1 MDFLSLIRLF
11 KRNIILLLGI
21 PFLLAVV
28 VYYFTRHQEK
38 VYESEAIIYTGIT
51 TGYSIESTSQRPTD
65 YFSTSAQFDNM
76 INLITSRQTV
86 VETSLRLLGQDLSLT
101 HYIPQYI
108 SNENFNKLQRMIPKR
123 IKDLV
128 VVDNKSGVEREK
140 AEQINNLQKEIQSLQ
155 KQINIKKNQ
164 ASRDENN
171 LSANNNPQPVDNNYS
186 TGLEKSGSGN
196 GTIVHTVMPGESLA
210 SIASRYGVSRGELMS
225 LNNLSSGDLT
235 AGQRLVIKG
244 SAETVSGFQYHVV
257 QPGESL
263 YSIAKSY
270 GVNISKLREINNL
283 NSGDVKPGQRIIIST
298 GQQSQYGQSSYDY
311 AGKQVSPDDGTGVQS
326 SATGEN
332 GNVVTVSDE
341 LSNQQHSK
349 PSGIFVKDP
358 IVPPGV
364 NPSDYEKTVNNLQAY
379 YASDD
384 TNYIYGLLQY
394 GSNAH
399 YSISYISK
407 VQIFRVSN
415 SDLVK
420 LTYTSD
426 DPGICQ
432 QTLKIIST
440 VFMRNYR
447 MLRINETDRVVEYF
461 QHQVDSADRKL
472 NEAEDRLLRFN
483 KQNNIINYYEQSK
496 AIALQKEDLDKY
508 YQDQQ
513 IRLSG
518 ASLTLQEIETK
529 MTARDS
535 IYLKS
540 DEINQM
546 RKQLSD
552 VSEKIIVNR
561 LAESYNSDVAA
572 RLQGL
577 EKKQKQL
584 RANLKLRVDE
594 LYLYGHSTQGVS
606 IKNLLDAWL
615 ANTITYTEAKAALIV
630 LARRKL
636 DFIRTYQKM
645 APLGAMLTRI
655 EREIKVNEQTYLELL
670 HSLNQAKM
678 KQQNLE
684 LSTNI
689 KVVDPPYFPISPN
702 PSRAKY
708 IVLAAGFAGFIIIA
722 FLIIMLEYFDTSAK
736 NPSRVVEQTGMEL
749 GGAFPY
755 LFSRNFANE
764 LSQISAR
771 LIDMIIQNIK
781 LNLASLKP
789 EPEKPYL
796 VLLFSTQNGVGK
808 TLLAH
813 KIINQMRSMGNKVLF
828 LNYSAEDSELE
839 EEEDFNHSFHYT
851 VKSNFIDVSD
861 LQELMDSRYLRKNN
875 TPYDFIFIEI
885 PSIVYHTYPIKL
897 LSQVDLSLFVV
908 RSSNKFTRADKTA
921 LKTFREAAPNNF
933 LVVLNEV
940 ELYNLDELLTEI
952 PKNRTGWMNRI
963 KAAYLNA
970 TKYKITVKREV
981 KNRG

>member
-1 MDFLSLIRLF
+1 MDFLYIIRLF
-11 KRNIILLLGI
+11 KRNIILLLGV

-38 VYESEAIIYTGIT
+38 VYQSEAIIYTGIT
-51 TGYSIESTSQRPTD
+51 TGYSIESTTQRATD

-76 INLITSRQTV
+76 INLLTSRQTV
-86 VETSLRLLGQDLSLT
+86 VETSLRLLGQDISLT
-101 HYIPQYI
+101 HHDPQYI
-108 SNENFNKLQRMIPKR
+108 SNDNYDRLMRMIPKR

-140 AEQINNLQKEIQSLQ
+140 AEQIKNLQNEIQSLQ
-155 KQINIKKNQ
+155 KQINVKRNQ
-164 ASRDENN
+164 AVRDASS
-171 LSANNNPQPVDNNYS
+171 LTDNNNNTRQPVTNYS
-186 TGLEKSGSGN
+186 TGVDKNTSN
-196 GTIVHTVMPGESLA
+196 GVVTHMVLPGESLS
-210 SIASRYGVSRGELMS
+210 SIASRYGVSRGELMN
-225 LNNLSSGDLT
+225 LNNLSSGDIT
-235 AGQRLVIKG
+235 PGQNLLIKG
-244 SAETVSGFQYHVV
+244 SPDAVTSFEYHVV

-283 NSGDVKPGQRIIIST
+283 STGDVTPGQKIIVST
-298 GQQSQYGQSSYDY
+298 GGQTQAGQSSYDY
-311 AGKQVSPDDGTGVQS
+311 GTKQVSPGYGGVTITQDNS
-326 SATGEN
+326 NAGSD
-332 GNVVTVSDE
+332 VTTSDE
-341 LSNQQHSK
+341 LHMGAKQA
-349 PSGIFVKDP
+349 GLFVKDP

-364 NPSDYEKTVNNLQAY
+364 NPSDYEKTVNNLQSY

-384 TNYIYGLLQY
+384 TNYIYGLLHY
-394 GSNAH
+394 GQNVH

-407 VQIFRVSN
+407 VQIFRVAN

-461 QHQVDSADRKL
+461 QRQVDSSERKL

-513 IRLSG
+513 IKLSG
-518 ASLTLQEIETK
+518 ASLTLQELETK

-540 DEINQM
+540 DEINQA
-546 RKQLSD
+546 KKELAD
-552 VSEKIIVNR
+552 ISEKIIINR
-561 LAESYNSDVAA
+561 LAENYNSSVAA
-572 RLQGL
+572 QLKVLQRRQL
-577 EKKQKQL
+577 QL
-584 RANLKLRVDE
+584 RANIKFKVDQ

-615 ANTITYTEAKAALIV
+615 TNTVDYTEAKAALVV

-655 EREIKVNEQTYLELL
+655 EREIKINEQTYLELL
-670 HSLNQAKM
+670 HSLNLAKM

-702 PSRAKY
+702 ASRAKY
-708 IVLAAGFAGFIIIA
+708 IVFAAGFAGFVIIA
-722 FLIIMLEYFDTSAK
+722 FIIIMLEYFDTSAK

-749 GGAFPY
+749 GGAYPY

-764 LSQISAR
+764 LSQISTR

-781 LNLASLKP
+781 LNVASLKP
-789 EPEKPYL
+789 EPEKPYVIL
-796 VLLFSTQNGVGK
+796 IFSTQNGVGK

-828 LNYSAEDSELE
+828 LNYRAEDYEIE
-839 EEEDFNHSFHYT
+839 EDEDFNHSFHYT
-851 VKSNFIDVSD
+851 VKSNFIDVAD
-861 LQELMDSRYLRKNN
+861 LQQLVDNRYLRKNN
-875 TPYDFIFIEI
+875 TPYDYIFIEI

-897 LSQVDLSLFVV
+897 LSEVDLSMFVV
-908 RSSNKFTRADKTA
+908 KSSNSFTRADKTA
-921 LKTFREAAPNNF
+921 LRSFREAAPKNF

-963 KAAYLNA
+963 KAMYLSA
-970 TKYKITVKREV
+970 TKYKITVKKEV

>member
-1 MDFLSLIRLF
+1 MDFLYLIRLF

-21 PFLLAVV
+21 PLLLVVV
-28 VYYFTRHQEK
+28 VYYFTRHQKK
-38 VYESEAIIYTGIT
+38 VYQSEAIIYTGIT
-51 TGYSIESTSQRPTD
+51 TGYSIESTTQRATD
-65 YFSTSAQFDNM
+65 YFSTNAQFDNM
-76 INLITSRQTV
+76 INLLTSRQTI
-86 VETSLRLLGQDLSLT
+86 VETSLRLLGQDLSLN
-101 HYIPQYI
+101 HHDPQYI
-108 SNENFNKLQRMIPKR
+108 SNDNYVRLERMIPKR
-123 IKDLV
+123 IKDMV
-128 VVDNKSGVEREK
+128 VVDNKSGIEREK
-140 AEQINNLQKEIQSLQ
+140 AEQIKNLQNEIHSLQ
-155 KQINIKKNQ
+155 TRINVKRNQ
-164 ASRDENN
+164 AVRDASS
-171 LSANNNPQPVDNNYS
+171 LAGNNNNTRQSVTSYS
-186 TGLEKSGSGN
+186 TGLEKENTSGVV
-196 GTIVHTVMPGESLA
+196 THTVLPGESLS
-210 SIASRYGVSRGELMS
+210 SIASRYGVSRGALMN
-225 LNNLSSGDLT
+225 LNNLSSGNIT
-235 AGQRLVIKG
+235 PGQRLLIKG
-244 SAETVSGFQYHVV
+244 SSNAVSGFEYHVV
-257 QPGESL
+257 KPGESL

-283 NSGDVKPGQRIIIST
+283 SNGDVTPGQKIIIST
-298 GQQSQYGQSSYDY
+298 GEQTQAGQSSYGY
-311 AGKQVSPDDGTGVQS
+311 TTKQVSPGYDGMTTVRGDSNTGN
-326 SATGEN
+326 A
-332 GNVVTVSDE
+332 VTVSDD
-341 LSNQQHSK
+341 LHMGSK
-349 PSGIFVKDP
+349 QAGLFVKDP

-364 NPSDYEKTVNNLQAY
+364 NPLDYEKTVNNLQSY

-384 TNYIYGLLQY
+384 TNYIYGLLHY
-394 GSNAH
+394 GSNQH

-407 VQIFRVSN
+407 VQIFRIGN

-426 DPGICQ
+426 DPGLCQ

-440 VFMRNYR
+440 VFMHNYR

-461 QHQVDSADRKL
+461 QHQVDSAEQKL

-513 IRLSG
+513 IKLSG
-518 ASLTLQEIETK
+518 ASLTLQELETK

-540 DEINQM
+540 DQINQT
-546 RKQLSD
+546 KKELAD

-561 LAESYNSDVAA
+561 LAENYNSNVAA
-572 RLQGL
+572 QLKIL
-577 EKKQKQL
+577 ERKQQKL
-584 RANLKLRVDE
+584 RANIKFKVDQ
-594 LYLYGHSTQGVS
+594 LYLYGHSTQGIS

-615 ANTITYTEAKAALIV
+615 TNTIDYTEAKAALVV

-670 HSLNQAKM
+670 HSLNLAKM

-702 PSRAKY
+702 SSKAKY
-708 IVLAAGFAGFIIIA
+708 IVLAAGFAGFIIIV
-722 FLIIMLEYFDTSAK
+722 FIIIMLEYFDTSAK

-749 GGAFPY
+749 GGAYPY

-771 LIDMIIQNIK
+771 LVDMIIQNIK
-781 LNLASLKP
+781 LNLASLQP
-789 EPEKPYL
+789 EPEKPYVIL
-796 VLLFSTQNGVGK
+796 TFSTQNGVGK
-808 TLLAH
+808 TLLTH
-813 KIINQMRSMGNKVLF
+813 RIINQMRSMGNKVLF
-828 LNYSAEDSELE
+828 LNYRAEDYEIE
-839 EEEDFNHSFHYT
+839 EEEDYNHSFHYT
-851 VKSNFIDVSD
+851 VKSNFIDVTN
-861 LQELMDSRYLRKNN
+861 LQQLVDNRYLRKNN
-875 TPYDFIFIEI
+875 TPYDYIFIEI

-897 LSQVDLSLFVV
+897 LSEVDLAMFVV
-908 RSSNKFTRADKTA
+908 KSSNSFTRADKTA
-921 LKTFREAAPNNF
+921 LKSFREAAPNNF

-952 PKNRTGWMNRI
+952 PRNRTGWMNRI
-963 KAAYLNA
+963 KTMYLYA
-970 TKYKITVKREV
+970 TKYKITVKKEV